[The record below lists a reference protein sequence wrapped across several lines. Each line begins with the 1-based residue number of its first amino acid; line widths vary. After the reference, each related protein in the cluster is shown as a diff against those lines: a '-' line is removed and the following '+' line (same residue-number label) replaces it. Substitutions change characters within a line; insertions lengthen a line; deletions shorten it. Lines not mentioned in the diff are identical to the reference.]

1 MLTIDTVLVEHRVL
15 ACRGLWRCVGAR
27 RRDWRLVVSL
37 VRASVLFS
45 RCAGRGDATGWLAC
59 LAWLG
64 QRSASEELGIDV
76 RRVERSVELSSTARY
91 DL

>member
-37 VRASVLFS
+37 VRASVLFA

-59 LAWLG
+59 SAWLG
-64 QRSASEELGIDV
+64 QRRTSEWLGFV
-76 RRVERSVELSSTARY
+76 ARRVKRCVEPCYVLAA
-91 DL
+91 DI